1 MTYKGIARGD
11 TSYRHFTFTDED
23 ILIENGITYYKV
35 NYGKNK
41 LEGPEAEDEIG
52 YLKYDDI
59 IFLGGNRP
67 AQMKVEEPKVKTKNE
82 PEVEP
87 KKENETKPTKKSSG
101 RPKKVKEEQPKIEVV
116 SKNETTQWISGTD
129 CSDRFE
135 YRVCEFN
142 SKNIDELESG
152 LNKYGNE
159 GWELC
164 GFDTNKSLFSEMTII
179 TILKRKRIE

>member
-67 AQMKVEEPKVKTKNE
+67 GQVKTEEPKVENKIE
-82 PEVEP
+82 PKVEP
-87 KKENETKPTKKSSG
+87 KENETKPAKKSPG
-101 RPKKVKEEQPKIEVV
+101 RPKKVKEEQPKIETV
-116 SKNETTQWISGTD
+116 SKNETIQWVSGT
-129 CSDRFE
+129 DRFE

-142 SKNIDELESG
+142 SKNIDELESE

-164 GFDTNKSLFSEMTII
+164 GFDTNKSLFSEMSII
-179 TILKRKRIE
+179 TILKRKRTE